1 MFSVLAILLPKMEF
15 GTEMCYLPSH
25 SIARIR
31 LSAVRHN
38 CLELRKRMPAHCK
51 MCVAVK
57 CDAYGHGVE
66 VVLPVFKSVGIDM
79 LAVATID
86 ESKHVRSI
94 GWTKPILILGS
105 EFSIYKGKQ
114 KREIA
119 NWLLSNDVRIMLM
132 NQHDLKSLTEAAET
146 QNIPAKVHLKLD
158 SGMSRMGLC
167 EDELLALALHARKYE
182 NIIIE
187 GLCTHLSS
195 ANEVDGSFSK
205 YQITRFSNFS
215 ERLKKY
221 GIKVPLLHVANSA
234 GVVNLK
240 CQYDMVRPGIAV
252 YGYNPGFT
260 RKGICLH
267 PCMQVVSFLILVK
280 KVKAGDYV
288 GYGCSH
294 QASKEMTI
302 GIVPIGYGDGYD
314 RRLSNRGIM
323 TLKGIQA
330 PVVGRISMDQTI
342 IDLSNIVN
350 SGLKVNTGME
360 VTVIDDDSK
369 APNSIESL
377 ARQLGTIPY
386 EIVTRLGPRIR
397 RIRV

>member
-1 MFSVLAILLPKMEF
+1 
-15 GTEMCYLPSH
+15 MC
-25 SIARIR
+25 
-31 LSAVRHN
+31 AV
-38 CLELRKRMPAHCK
+38 
-51 MCVAVK
+51 VK
-57 CDAYGHGVE
+57 CNAYGHGAE
-66 VVLPVFKSVGIDM
+66 IVLPVFKSVGIAM

-86 ESKHVRSI
+86 ESKHLRSI

-114 KREIA
+114 KKEIA
-119 NWLLSNDVRIMLM
+119 NWLIAQDIRILLM
-132 NQHDLKSLTEAAET
+132 NQHDLKFIVEAAKT
-146 QNIPAKVHLKLD
+146 LNVPAKVHLKLD
-158 SGMSRMGLC
+158 SGMSRMGLH

-187 GLCTHLSS
+187 GHCTHLSS
-195 ANEVDGSFSK
+195 TNEVNGTFSN
-205 YQITRFSNFS
+205 YQITRFSSFNKKL
-215 ERLKKY
+215 EKY

-234 GVVNLK
+234 GTVNLK
-240 CQYDMVRPGIAV
+240 CKYDMVRLGIAA

-267 PCMQVVSFLILVK
+267 PCMQVVSFLTLVK
-280 KVKAGDYV
+280 KIETGDYI
-288 GYGCSH
+288 GYGCSR
-294 QASKEMTI
+294 QASREMTI

-323 TLKGIQA
+323 MINGIQA
-330 PVVGRISMDQTI
+330 PVVGCISMDQTI
-342 IDLSNIVN
+342 IDLTTVVN
-350 SGLKVNTGME
+350 RGLKVYTGME
-360 VTVIDDDSK
+360 VTVIDDNPE

-397 RIRV
+397 RTRV